1 MLNIKTHNLSLEEIF
16 CYGKMGCVEDLK
28 PDDWV
33 LLENLVDLKFD
44 NYTHND
50 QVESDKDKIGHD
62 SYHQGLEDGEDS
74 YQENLRLIKILK
86 ENGIEY

>member
-1 MLNIKTHNLSLEEIF
+1 MLNIKTHNLKLEEIF
-16 CYGKMGCVEDLK
+16 CYGKMGCIEDLK

-33 LLENLVDLKFD
+33 LLENLVDLEFD

-50 QVESDKDKIGHD
+50 QVTDDQNEIAEDNYNMGLRDGKDSH
-62 SYHQGLEDGEDS
+62 E
-74 YQENLRLIKILK
+74 ENLRLVKILK